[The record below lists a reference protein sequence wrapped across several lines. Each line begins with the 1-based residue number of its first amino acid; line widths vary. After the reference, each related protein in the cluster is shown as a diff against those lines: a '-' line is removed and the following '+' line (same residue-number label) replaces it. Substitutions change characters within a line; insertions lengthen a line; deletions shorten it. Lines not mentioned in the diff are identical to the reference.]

1 MGRLVGIDYGL
12 RRIGLAVCDPARQ
25 FSSPFC
31 TLDARGGATMCAA
44 KVVEACRE
52 LSPVGF
58 VVGLPLHADG
68 RESEQSRLTRL
79 FADALRDAASL
90 PVELFDE
97 RLSSFE
103 ADQQMDGAGV
113 PRSRRRELQDALAA
127 ACILRGYLRNSGP

>member
-12 RRIGLAVCDPARQ
+12 RRIGLAVCDPSRR

-31 TLDARGGATMCAA
+31 TLNASGGATTCAA

-52 LSPVGF
+52 LSPAGF

-68 RESEQSRLTRL
+68 RESGQSRLTRV
-79 FADALRDAASL
+79 FADALRDASAL

-103 ADQQMDGAGV
+103 ADQQMDDAGV
-113 PRSRRRELQDALAA
+113 PHTRRRELQDALAA
-127 ACILRGYLRNSGP
+127 ACILRGYLRISAP